1 MKTITKLMIKEYN
14 LKKLRYD
21 FMGFRF
27 NRLDE
32 LSFHHLLIP
41 RKDCKGIESEGYVK
55 WNGAILVQQTSHEYL
70 HVIEQYDRDRFD
82 YITERMKEMNENG
95 QLDMYNLERIEMALR
110 VFEMEYRDLTNK
122 RGKVLIKDIY
132 FNRIFYR

>member
-1 MKTITKLMIKEYN
+1 MRTITKLMIKDYN

-41 RKDCKGIESEGYVK
+41 RKDCKGIEAEGYVK

-95 QLDMYNLERIEMALR
+95 QLDMYNLERIEMALK

-122 RGKVLIKDIY
+122 RGKVLIKDTY
-132 FNRIFYR
+132 FNRILYK

>member
-1 MKTITKLMIKEYN
+1 MIKDYN

-41 RKDCKGIESEGYVK
+41 RKDCKGIEAEGYVK

-95 QLDMYNLERIEMALR
+95 QLDMYNLERIEMALK

-122 RGKVLIKDIY
+122 RGKVLIKDTY
-132 FNRIFYR
+132 FNRILYK

>member
-1 MKTITKLMIKEYN
+1 MRTITRLMINDYN

-27 NRLDE
+27 KNLNE

-41 RKDCKGIESEGYVK
+41 RKDCDRVEAKGYVR
-55 WNGAILVQQTSHEYL
+55 WNGAILVQDTSHEYL
-70 HVIEQYDRDRFD
+70 HLIEQFDRDRFE

-95 QLDMYNLERIEMALR
+95 QLDMYNLERIEMALK

-122 RGKVLIKDIY
+122 RGKVLIKDTY
-132 FNRIFYR
+132 FNRILYR